1 MKILLLLLALGVA
14 AGLQAEAKLALL
26 GAFPEEKVVEVLSA
40 EMAVDAHN
48 AMPDAPK
55 LRLAVFNGGAS
66 PTASVEAAR
75 KIAADPDVLA
85 VVLHGEVAA
94 SPEVLQVLRQAGLA
108 VVSASSWAQPRTPSA
123 GATWLCPSQTDLA
136 ESAAIFARREAKHS
150 QVAVVDDGSVTSTAA
165 AKAFAARFRAL
176 GGKVPYEGT
185 WSGGDDTL
193 AALIHGLAAQWP
205 QMVFYAGG
213 AATAGRLV
221 VAMKEEK
228 SLKNSVLVGLPTLF
242 EPAFFD
248 TARLKSM
255 RSMALFPCPDYTGAG
270 PLTRLIGFAFPKT
283 SPEYK
288 NYVRFAYRR
297 PERWT
302 SMIYDATALA
312 TRAFRAAAAPAPV
325 AVASAGALSPSAA
338 AVDQSP
344 AAQAAVAVPTREA
357 VRLALLGID
366 GYRGIRGSVK
376 LGPDREPAEP
386 KAMVY
391 FALNRVGKKEMTWR
405 ETASPY
411 GPPF

>member
-1 MKILLLLLALGVA
+1 MKTLLLLLALGAVA
-14 AGLQAEAKLALL
+14 TGLRADAKLALL

-48 AMPDAPK
+48 AIPGAQR
-55 LRLAVFNGGAS
+55 LRLAVFNGGS
-66 PTASVEAAR
+66 GTASSLEAAK
-75 KIAADPDVLA
+75 KIAADGDVLA
-85 VVLHGEVAA
+85 VVLHGEAAA
-94 SPEVLQVLRQAGLA
+94 SPEVLETLRQANLA
-108 VVSASSWAQPRTPSA
+108 VVSASSWAQPRSASA
-123 GATWLCPSQTDLA
+123 GITWLCPSQTDLA

-150 QVAVVDDGSVTSTAA
+150 QVAVVDDGSPTSTAA

-302 SMIYDATALA
+302 SMIYDAAALA
-312 TRAFRAAAAPAPV
+312 TRAIRNASAPV
-325 AVASAGALSPSAA
+325 ASVSGSPTA
-338 AVDQSP
+338 AVDLSP
-344 AAQAAVAVPTREA
+344 AAQAAFAPSRDA

-376 LGPDREPAEP
+376 LGPDRAPVEP
-386 KAMVY
+386 KTMVY
-391 FALNRVGKKEMTWR
+391 FALNRVGKKEMSWR
-405 ETASPY
+405 ETASPF